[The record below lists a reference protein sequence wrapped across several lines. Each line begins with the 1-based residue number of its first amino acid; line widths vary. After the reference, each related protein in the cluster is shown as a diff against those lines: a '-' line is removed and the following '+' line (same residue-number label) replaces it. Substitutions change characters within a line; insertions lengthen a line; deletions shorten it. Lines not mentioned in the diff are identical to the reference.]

1 MDTSTDLNSSS
12 YLGPFTLGYMITR
25 EIIIGQRI
33 ERAIRSTFDIVS
45 SLQNQFR
52 NLLITLYD
60 DVVILFGFSLRSQ
73 HSPDTLCFHFQNAK
87 GMEENQNILFGLGL
101 RLEQGLHLL
110 LDTSDA
116 QEQLLNNN
124 DSEQNHTA
132 SGYENSWCDRF
143 KHTHC
148 ASHEIPQNSLGYR
161 DMKQAVGNSFLNAFM
176 AFCNLCLIRT
186 ELLLRLQASF
196 RRIPEMLVLE

>member
-60 DVVILFGFSLRSQ
+60 DVVILFSFSLRSQ
-73 HSPDTLCFHFQNAK
+73 HSPDTLCFHFQNSK
-87 GMEENQNILFGLGL
+87 GMEGESEYSIWFRPATGTRFASPFG
-101 RLEQGLHLL
+101 HL
-110 LDTSDA
+110 
-116 QEQLLNNN
+116 
-124 DSEQNHTA
+124 
-132 SGYENSWCDRF
+132 
-143 KHTHC
+143 
-148 ASHEIPQNSLGYR
+148 
-161 DMKQAVGNSFLNAFM
+161 
-176 AFCNLCLIRT
+176 
-186 ELLLRLQASF
+186 
-196 RRIPEMLVLE
+196 